1 MIAWNGKLYD
11 AIARHDVPILFLRR
25 RGNVVGFGYGSFL
38 RLRRGGRRG
47 GLGPHLQISIR

>member
-25 RGNVVGFGYGSFL
+25 RGNVIGFGYGSFL